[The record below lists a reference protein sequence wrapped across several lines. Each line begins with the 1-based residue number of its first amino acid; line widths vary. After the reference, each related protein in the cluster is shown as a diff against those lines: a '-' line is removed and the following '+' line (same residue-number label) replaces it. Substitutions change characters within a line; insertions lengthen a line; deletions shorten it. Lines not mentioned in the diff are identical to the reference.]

1 MVADPMVPGRAP
13 ALLLGILSKRAHPA
27 PRESRSNA
35 MNSNHLIARFA
46 AVAIIVTSSIFAS
59 AALAEDKMKSET
71 ATGDHMKS
79 DAMKGDH
86 MKGDHMKGDAMK
98 GDHMKGDAMK
108 SDAMSGDKSK

>member
-1 MVADPMVPGRAP
+1 MVADPMVPVGAP
-13 ALLLGILSKRAHPA
+13 ALSAGNRSKRVQLA
-27 PRESRSNA
+27 PSENRSNA

-46 AVAIIVTSSIFAS
+46 AVAIIVASSIFAGT
-59 AALAEDKMKSET
+59 AIAEDKMKSET

-108 SDAMSGDKSK
+108 GDAMSGDKSK